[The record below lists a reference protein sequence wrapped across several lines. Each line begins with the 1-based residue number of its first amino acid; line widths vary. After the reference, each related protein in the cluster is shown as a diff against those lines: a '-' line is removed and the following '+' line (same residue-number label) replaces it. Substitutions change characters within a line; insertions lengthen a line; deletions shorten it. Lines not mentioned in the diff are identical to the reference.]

1 MEIQEIEIQIYDK
14 IQKSSGNAYV
24 EQLTENTFRMT
35 ENDIFNCQLTRG
47 TEFETKINK
56 DGLHEIVK
64 ITKKSN
70 FITRRFFLS
79 HKYEYADYLVFAEEL
94 VKNGGFWDVY
104 FGGIAI
110 INIPKSFELEK
121 IMEECGINLSDLTE
135 IVDDQTLN
143 RTKEKRAKS
152 YLKHFVTQA
161 RKRAIDMITKF
172 VIPFE
177 KYL

>member
-1 MEIQEIEIQIYDK
+1 METEEIEIQIYDK

-56 DGLHEIVK
+56 DGFHEIIR
-64 ITKKSN
+64 ITKKSD

-79 HKYEYADYLVFAEEL
+79 HKYEYTDYLVFAEKL

-110 INIPKSFELEK
+110 INIPQDFELEK
-121 IMEECGINLSDLTE
+121 IMNKCGVDLSDLIE
-135 IVDDQTLN
+135 IVDDTNQVIHK
-143 RTKEKRAKS
+143 RKENSIKYYFIQAYKS
-152 YLKHFVTQA
+152 VNN
-161 RKRAIDMITKF
+161 MIKKLLFST
-172 VIPFE
+172 
-177 KYL
+177 